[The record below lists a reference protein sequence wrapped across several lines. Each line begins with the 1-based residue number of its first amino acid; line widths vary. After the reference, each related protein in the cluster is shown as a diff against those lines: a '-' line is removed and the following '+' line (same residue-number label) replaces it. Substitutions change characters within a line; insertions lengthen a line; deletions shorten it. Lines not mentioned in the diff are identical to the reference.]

1 MFFLMGYLIILLVL
15 ILFFF
20 QNKNIKLIKYGSCF
34 IILSIVSSLIDR
46 VRYKGVLKVFHL
58 FNTKSY
64 GLSFSWDDLGIITGM
79 LLLIFGIFRHWGELT
94 GKTDNRK
101 TYLIDKNYQ
110 LKQASIFAFF
120 FMVLGVSLTLFA
132 YFYFQAFYTNLTL
145 DGDKNIT
152 TTLLTGM
159 LFFSFIYSI
168 IGFFLVIIYNHR
180 TIGPIFAFER
190 FIEEK
195 FLGKRTELKLREKDH
210 LKHLERI
217 ADRINDLMDQIVED
231 ETPPIPPNINPR
243 DVDDNF

>member
-1 MFFLMGYLIILLVL
+1 MLFLMGYLIILLVL

-20 QNKNIKLIKYGSCF
+20 QNKNIKLIKYSSCF

-64 GLSFSWDDLGIITGM
+64 GVSFSWDDLGIITGII
-79 LLLIFGIFRHWGELT
+79 LLLIGVFRHWGELT
-94 GKTDNRK
+94 GKSDNRK
-101 TYLIDKNYQ
+101 TYLIDKNFQ
-110 LKQASIFAFF
+110 LKQASVFALF
-120 FMVLGVSLTLFA
+120 FMILGFSLTLFA

-145 DGDKNIT
+145 NGDNNIT

-159 LFFSFIYSI
+159 FFFTFIYSI

-195 FLGKRTELKLREKDH
+195 FLGKKSQLKLREKDH

-217 ADRINDLMDQIVED
+217 ADRINDLMEQIVED
-231 ETPPIPPNINPR
+231 ETPPIPPSIQAKTA
-243 DVDDNF
+243 DDDF